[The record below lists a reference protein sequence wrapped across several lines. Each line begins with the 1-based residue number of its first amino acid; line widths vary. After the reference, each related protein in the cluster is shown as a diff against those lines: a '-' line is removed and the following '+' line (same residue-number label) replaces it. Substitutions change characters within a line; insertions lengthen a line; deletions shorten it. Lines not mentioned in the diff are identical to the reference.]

1 VADFISYNDWLGA
14 NRDPTAASNAL
25 SKASAGSENAVGDAM
40 RAGQAGQD
48 PTSTASGQKLASYG
62 DFLKQA
68 NTGNYSDL
76 AGALGGGATNFDAM
90 VVKGNDAGQLAQAQ
104 QAYNQQAGAVGQA
117 YQRGST
123 QAQRQQ
129 QANTAINPNT
139 GLPYGATER
148 AAALKDQVAAG
159 KQAQQAARDAGAR
172 YRLARERE
180 GFEKAQKDRGN
191 TLRAVSD
198 VLNPIGG
205 LADMAGE
212 WNRGLGGNDNTVFG
226 KGAAF
231 VQDPLG
237 LGGNAHSGFGPG
249 GKFGSPLGM
258 GDASQGDPLGMYSND
273 DSGFQAWLAKNG
285 YSSTGEGNGY

>member
-14 NRDPTAASNAL
+14 NRDPSAASNAL

-40 RAGQAGQD
+40 KAGQAGQD

-90 VVKGNDAGQLAQAQ
+90 VLKGNDAGQLAQAQ

-129 QANTAINPNT
+129 EANTAINPNT

-159 KQAQQAARDAGAR
+159 KKAQQAARDAGAQ
-172 YRLARERE
+172 YRLARERKA
-180 GFEKAQKDRGN
+180 FEDEQKQNQFIENGV
-191 TLRAVSD
+191 ASI
-198 VLNPIGG
+198 LNPVHGIQW
-205 LADMAGE
+205 ASTD
-212 WNRGLGGNDNTVFG
+212 FG
-226 KGAAF
+226 HGHGTEF
-231 VQDPLG
+231 SRFDPLG
-237 LGGNAHSGFGPG
+237 LGGNANSGFGPG

-258 GDASQGDPLGMYSND
+258 GDAAQGDPFGQYSND